1 MKIIALDIGNVHT
14 GVAYADDL
22 NIIAIPY
29 TTVATHQL
37 PIWLAELF
45 AKEPISTV
53 IVGHPKTLA
62 GKESQQTQST
72 VTLKNQLEQ
81 QFPTIQWLLVDERLT
96 SKQAQQI
103 MRIKKKNTKKQEHPI
118 AAALILQIYLEG
130 LRIKFSNKH

>member
-22 NIIAIPY
+22 NIMAIPY

-37 PIWLAELF
+37 SIWLTELF

-62 GKESQQTQST
+62 GRESQQTQTT
-72 VTLKNQLEQ
+72 VTLKNQL
-81 QFPTIQWLLVDERLT
+81 
-96 SKQAQQI
+96 
-103 MRIKKKNTKKQEHPI
+103 
-118 AAALILQIYLEG
+118 
-130 LRIKFSNKH
+130 